1 MAAGG
6 AVLRAEATAQGEEE
20 EEEKKEEE
28 GEEEEWYLQR
38 IGHHKGRIL
47 LSGDEVACGRGMEV
61 TARLVSLKYPLM
73 VSRKHCVFTRCA
85 PGASPHREP
94 CWSVTDCRSIN
105 GVYVNGERIDPGT
118 PRVLSVGDT
127 VQIGVRLDSQESPE
141 FEYRVVRTAL
151 RTCFAESPA
160 PSSSG
165 SPSEKRKREEEACAV
180 GSVLHQPRP
189 FTGKKPRMDAAH
201 SGPSQDSGARELGD
215 APSRE
220 TQESTGD
227 LPRRSNPGSSRSGG
241 GEEDDPTQSTL
252 KSAAAEKGEGHGGDC
267 ESVRSSP
274 AAEPWPSPVGIADEK
289 RGKRWLGAAPCEPG
303 KDDAVGERSE
313 REWRRLQRELAE
325 ERERQRQNQLALR
338 EQQMQLEQEKTEKKQ
353 VICSFENVME
363 NELQCII
370 CSELFIQA
378 TTLSCAHTFC
388 RNCIEEWLKQKELCP
403 ICRASPTSSTP
414 SLVLDNCIDRM
425 VESLG
430 QEKKAERDE
439 IVRERLQ
446 LGVS

>member
-1 MAAGG
+1 
-6 AVLRAEATAQGEEE
+6 Q
-20 EEEKKEEE
+20 
-28 GEEEEWYLQR
+28 
-38 IGHHKGRIL
+38 
-47 LSGDEVACGRGMEV
+47 VACGRGMEV
-61 TARLVSLKYPLM
+61 TARLVSLHHPLM
-73 VSRKHCVFTRCA
+73 VSRKHCVFTRCP

-118 PRVLSVGDT
+118 PHVLSAGDT
-127 VQIGVRLDSQESPE
+127 VQIGVRLESQQSPE

-151 RTCFAESPA
+151 RTCLAEPPA

-165 SPSEKRKREEEACAV
+165 SPPEKRKREEETRGV
-180 GSVLHQPRP
+180 GSVLHRPRP

-227 LPRRSNPGSSRSGG
+227 LPRRSNPGTSRSGGGG

-252 KSAAAEKGEGHGGDC
+252 ESAAAEKGEGHGGDC
-267 ESVRSSP
+267 ESVRSGP

-289 RGKRWLGAAPCEPG
+289 RGKRWLGAASCEPG
-303 KDDAVGERSE
+303 KDDVVGVRSE

-338 EQQMQLEQEKTEKKQ
+338 EQQMQLERLAYGAAAVVRMLAVTLWLLLLLLPPQQEKTEKKQ

-414 SLVLDNCIDRM
+414 SLVLDNCIARM

-439 IVRERLQ
+439 IPKGHRHRLLGREI
-446 LGVS
+446 